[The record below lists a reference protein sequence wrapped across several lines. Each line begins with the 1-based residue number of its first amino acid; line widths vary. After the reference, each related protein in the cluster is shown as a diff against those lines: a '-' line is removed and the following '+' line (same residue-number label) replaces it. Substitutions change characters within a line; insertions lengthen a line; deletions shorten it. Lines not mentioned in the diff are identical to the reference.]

1 MLVTRKNRGNIRRI
15 LKGER
20 LIMKITR
27 TLTLS
32 TAALLAIAALA
43 GCSNDNGSSSS
54 SYGSSAPA
62 ANNSSTA
69 DNSSSADENS
79 STPATKLDTEITVVS
94 REDGS
99 GTRGAFVELMGIEQ
113 KNEAGEKE
121 DMTRGDAE
129 IINSTNGV
137 MMSVAGNVDAIGYI
151 SLGSLN
157 DTVKAVDVNGVEVS
171 VDNIKSGDYMVARP
185 FMICYQQAKLDANAA
200 ATDFVKYIES
210 VEGQAIISDNGYIAI
225 DTTDNY
231 TASGVSGAIS
241 LNGST
246 SVGPVMEKLAEAY
259 KALNPDVSID
269 VQQTGSGAGITA
281 ATEGTC
287 DIGMSSRELKQ
298 EEIDAG
304 LTPLKIADDGIAV
317 IVNLENPVEDITSDE
332 IMKIYTGEINKWS
345 ELA

>member
-1 MLVTRKNRGNIRRI
+1 MKMTK
-15 LKGER
+15 R
-20 LIMKITR
+20 LS
-27 TLTLS
+27 LS
-32 TAALLAIAALA
+32 TAALLTIAALA
-43 GCSNDNGSSSS
+43 GCSGNNG
-54 SYGSSAPA
+54 
-62 ANNSSTA
+62 STA
-69 DNSSSADENS
+69 DNSATSGTSSAASSAADNSADSSADN
-79 STPATKLDTEITVVS
+79 TATKLDTDITVVS

-129 IINSTNGV
+129 ISNSTNGV

-157 DTVKAVDVNGVEVS
+157 DTVKALDVNGVECS
-171 VDNIKSGDYMVARP
+171 VADIKSGDYVVARP
-185 FMICYQQAKLDANAA
+185 FNICYQQAKLDENAA
-200 ATDFVKYIES
+200 AQDFIKFIES
-210 VEGQAIISDNGYIAI
+210 NDGQKIISDNGYIAI
-225 DTTDNY
+225 D
-231 TASGVSGAIS
+231 ASGDYAASGATGGIS

-269 VQQTGSGAGITA
+269 IQQTGSGAGITS

-298 EEIDAG
+298 EELDAG
-304 LTPLKIADDGIAV
+304 LTEMKIADDGIAV
-317 IVNLENPVEDITSDE
+317 IVNLENPITNITSDE
-332 IMKIYTGEINKWS
+332 IMKIYTGEINNWS
-345 ELA
+345 ELG

>member
-1 MLVTRKNRGNIRRI
+1 
-15 LKGER
+15 
-20 LIMKITR
+20 MKMTR
-27 TLTLS
+27 TISLS
-32 TAALLAIAALA
+32 AALLIAAAALT
-43 GCSNDNGSSSS
+43 GCSGTESTGSSDNGA
-54 SYGSSAPA
+54 SYGDSSAADNAGAA
-62 ANNSSTA
+62 ANNT
-69 DNSSSADENS
+69 DSSAAQ
-79 STPATKLDTEITVVS
+79 TPDNTEAKKGLTTDITVVS

-113 KNEAGEKE
+113 RNEAGEKE

-129 IINSTNGV
+129 IANSTNGV

-171 VDNIKSGDYMVARP
+171 VDNIKSGEYVVARP
-185 FMICYQQAKLDANAA
+185 FNICYQQVKLDGNAA
-200 ATDFVKYIES
+200 AQDFVKFIMS
-210 VEGQAIISDNGYIAI
+210 ADGQKIVTDKGYIAVE
-225 DTTDNY
+225 TTESY
-231 TASGVSGAIS
+231 TASGVTGAVS

-269 VQQTGSGAGITA
+269 IQQTGSGAGITS

-298 EEIDAG
+298 EELDAG
-304 LTPLKIADDGIAV
+304 LTELKIADDGIAV
-317 IVNLENPVEDITSDE
+317 IVNLENPIEDMSSDE
-332 IMKIYTGEINKWS
+332 IMKIYTGEINNWS
-345 ELA
+345 ELG

>member
-1 MLVTRKNRGNIRRI
+1 
-15 LKGER
+15 
-20 LIMKITR
+20 MKMTKK
-27 TLTLS
+27 LSLS
-32 TAALLAIAALA
+32 TAALLTIAALA
-43 GCSNDNGSSSS
+43 GCSG
-54 SYGSSAPA
+54 
-62 ANNSSTA
+62 NNSSTA
-69 DNSSSADENS
+69 DNSATSGTSSAAGSAAVNSADSSADN
-79 STPATKLDTEITVVS
+79 TATKLDTDIIVVS

-129 IINSTNGV
+129 ISNSTNGV

-157 DTVKAVDVNGVEVS
+157 DTVKALDVNGVECS
-171 VDNIKSGDYMVARP
+171 VADIKSGDYVVARP
-185 FMICYQQAKLDANAA
+185 FNICYQQAKLDENAA
-200 ATDFVKYIES
+200 AQDFIKFIES
-210 VEGQAIISDNGYIAI
+210 NDGQKIIADNGYIAI
-225 DTTDNY
+225 D
-231 TASGVSGAIS
+231 ASGDYAASGATGGIS

-269 VQQTGSGAGITA
+269 IQQTGSGAGITS

-298 EEIDAG
+298 EELDAG
-304 LTPLKIADDGIAV
+304 LTEMKIADDGIAV
-317 IVNLENPVEDITSDE
+317 IVNLENPITNITSDE
-332 IMKIYTGEINKWS
+332 IMKIYTGEINNWS
-345 ELA
+345 ELG

>member
-1 MLVTRKNRGNIRRI
+1 
-15 LKGER
+15 
-20 LIMKITR
+20 MKITR
-27 TLTLS
+27 TLSLS

-43 GCSNDNGSSSS
+43 GCNGGTSSD
-54 SYGSSAPA
+54 SSASV
-62 ANNSSTA
+62 NSSAAQESSAADSSAASAADSAA
-69 DNSSSADENS
+69 DNTSSE
-79 STPATKLDTEITVVS
+79 TKTKLDSAITVVS

-129 IINSTNGV
+129 ISNSTNGV

-157 DTVKAVDVNGVEVS
+157 DTVKALDVNGVECS
-171 VDNIKSGDYMVARP
+171 VDDIKSGEYVVARP
-185 FMICYQQAKLDANAA
+185 FNICYQQSKLDANAA
-200 ATDFVKYIES
+200 AQDFIKFIES
-210 VEGQAIISDNGYIAI
+210 TDGQKIISDNGYIAI
-225 DTTDNY
+225 DATEAY
-231 TASGVSGAIS
+231 TASGISGGIS

-259 KALNPDVSID
+259 KGLNPDVSID
-269 VQQTGSGAGITA
+269 IQQTGSGAGITA

-298 EEIDAG
+298 EELDAG
-304 LTPLKIADDGIAV
+304 LTEMKIADDGIAV
-317 IVNLENPVEDITSDE
+317 IVNLENPIENITSEE
-332 IMKIYTGEINKWS
+332 IMKIYTGEINNWS

>member
-1 MLVTRKNRGNIRRI
+1 
-15 LKGER
+15 
-20 LIMKITR
+20 MKITR
-27 TLTLS
+27 KLSLS
-32 TAALLAIAALA
+32 TAALLAIAALT
-43 GCSNDNGSSSS
+43 GCNGGTSSGSSSS
-54 SYGSSAPA
+54 G
-62 ANNSSTA
+62 NSSTVQESSAA
-69 DNSSSADENS
+69 DTSASSAADSSADNTS
-79 STPATKLDTEITVVS
+79 SETKTKLDTAITVVS

-129 IINSTNGV
+129 ISNSTNGV

-157 DTVKAVDVNGVEVS
+157 DTVKALDVNGVECS
-171 VDNIKSGDYMVARP
+171 VEDIKSGEYVVARP
-185 FMICYQQAKLDANAA
+185 FNICYQQSKLDANAA
-200 ATDFVKYIES
+200 AQDFIKFIES
-210 VEGQAIISDNGYIAI
+210 TDGQKIISDNGYIAI
-225 DTTDNY
+225 DATEAY
-231 TASGVSGAIS
+231 TASGISGGIS

-259 KALNPDVSID
+259 KNLNPDVSID
-269 VQQTGSGAGITA
+269 IQQTGSGAGITS

-298 EEIDAG
+298 EELDAG
-304 LTPLKIADDGIAV
+304 LTEMKIADDGIAV
-317 IVNLENPVEDITSDE
+317 IVNLENPIENITSEE
-332 IMKIYTGEINKWS
+332 IMKIYTGEINNWS

>member
-1 MLVTRKNRGNIRRI
+1 MKMTK
-15 LKGER
+15 R
-20 LIMKITR
+20 LS
-27 TLTLS
+27 LS
-32 TAALLAIAALA
+32 TAALLTIAALA
-43 GCSNDNGSSSS
+43 GCSGNNG
-54 SYGSSAPA
+54 
-62 ANNSSTA
+62 STA
-69 DNSSSADENS
+69 DNSATSGTSSAAGSAADNSADSSADN
-79 STPATKLDTEITVVS
+79 TATKLDTDITVVS

-129 IINSTNGV
+129 ISNSTNGV

-157 DTVKAVDVNGVEVS
+157 DTVKALDVNGVECS
-171 VDNIKSGDYMVARP
+171 VADIKSGDYVVARP
-185 FMICYQQAKLDANAA
+185 FNICYQQAKLDENAA
-200 ATDFVKYIES
+200 AQDFIKFIES
-210 VEGQAIISDNGYIAI
+210 NDGQKIIADNGYIAI
-225 DTTDNY
+225 D
-231 TASGVSGAIS
+231 ASGDYAASGATGGIS

-269 VQQTGSGAGITA
+269 IQQTGSGAGITS

-298 EEIDAG
+298 EELDAG
-304 LTPLKIADDGIAV
+304 LTEMKIADDGIAV
-317 IVNLENPVEDITSDE
+317 IVNLENPITNITSDE
-332 IMKIYTGEINKWS
+332 IMKIYTGEINNWS
-345 ELA
+345 ELG

>member
-1 MLVTRKNRGNIRRI
+1 MKMTK
-15 LKGER
+15 R
-20 LIMKITR
+20 LS
-27 TLTLS
+27 LS
-32 TAALLAIAALA
+32 TAALLTIAALA
-43 GCSNDNGSSSS
+43 GCSGNNG
-54 SYGSSAPA
+54 
-62 ANNSSTA
+62 STA
-69 DNSSSADENS
+69 DNSATSGTSSAAGSAADNSADSSADN
-79 STPATKLDTEITVVS
+79 TATKLDTYITVVS

-129 IINSTNGV
+129 ISNSTNGV

-157 DTVKAVDVNGVEVS
+157 DTVKALDVNGVECS
-171 VDNIKSGDYMVARP
+171 VADIKSGDYVVARP
-185 FMICYQQAKLDANAA
+185 FNICYQQAKLDENAA
-200 ATDFVKYIES
+200 AQDFIKFIES
-210 VEGQAIISDNGYIAI
+210 NDGQKIIADNGYIAI
-225 DTTDNY
+225 D
-231 TASGVSGAIS
+231 ASGDYAASGATGGIS

-269 VQQTGSGAGITA
+269 IQQTGSGAGITS

-298 EEIDAG
+298 EELDAG
-304 LTPLKIADDGIAV
+304 LTEMKIADDGIAV
-317 IVNLENPVEDITSDE
+317 VVNLENPITNITSDE
-332 IMKIYTGEINKWS
+332 IMKIYTGEINNWS
-345 ELA
+345 ELG

>member
-1 MLVTRKNRGNIRRI
+1 MNITRRI
-15 LKGER
+15 S
-20 LIMKITR
+20 I
-27 TLTLS
+27 S
-32 TAALLAIAALA
+32 AAALATIAALA
-43 GCSNDNGSSSS
+43 GCSGNSTS
-54 SYGSSAPA
+54 SYGS
-62 ANNSSTA
+62 NTDSSTA
-69 DNSSSADENS
+69 QNNSTAQD
-79 STPATKLDTEITVVS
+79 STPAQESSTGASKLDTEITVVS

-157 DTVKAVDVNGVEVS
+157 DTVKAVEVNGVEVT
-171 VDNIKSGDYMVARP
+171 VDNIKSGEYMVARP
-185 FMICYQQAKLDANAA
+185 FNICYQQAKLDGNAA
-200 ATDFVKYIES
+200 AADFVKYIMS
-210 VEGQAIISDNGYIAI
+210 KEGQQIIADKGYIAVEA
-225 DTTDNY
+225 TESY
-231 TASGVSGAIS
+231 SPSGITGAIS
-241 LNGST
+241 VNGST

-259 KALNPDVSID
+259 KALNPDVAID

-281 ATEGTC
+281 ATEGSC
-287 DIGMSSRELKQ
+287 DIGMSSRDLKQ

-317 IVNLENPVEDITSDE
+317 IVNLENPVEDISSDE
-332 IMKIYTGEINKWS
+332 IMKIYTGEINRWN

>member
-1 MLVTRKNRGNIRRI
+1 MKMTK
-15 LKGER
+15 R
-20 LIMKITR
+20 LS
-27 TLTLS
+27 LS
-32 TAALLAIAALA
+32 TAALLTIAALA
-43 GCSNDNGSSSS
+43 GCSGNNGST
-54 SYGSSAPA
+54 
-62 ANNSSTA
+62 ANNSATSGTSSAAGSAA
-69 DNSSSADENS
+69 DNSADS
-79 STPATKLDTEITVVS
+79 STDNTATKLDTDITVVS

-129 IINSTNGV
+129 ISNSTNGV

-157 DTVKAVDVNGVEVS
+157 DTVKALDVNGVECS
-171 VDNIKSGDYMVARP
+171 VADIKSGDYVVARP
-185 FMICYQQAKLDANAA
+185 FNICYQQAKLDENAA
-200 ATDFVKYIES
+200 AQDFIKFIES
-210 VEGQAIISDNGYIAI
+210 NDGQKIIADNGYIAI
-225 DTTDNY
+225 D
-231 TASGVSGAIS
+231 ASGDYAASGATGGIS

-269 VQQTGSGAGITA
+269 IQQTGSGAGITS

-298 EEIDAG
+298 EELDAG
-304 LTPLKIADDGIAV
+304 LTEMKIADDGIAV
-317 IVNLENPVEDITSDE
+317 IVNLENPITNITSDE
-332 IMKIYTGEINKWS
+332 IMKIYTGEINNWS
-345 ELA
+345 ELG

>member
-1 MLVTRKNRGNIRRI
+1 MKMTK
-15 LKGER
+15 R
-20 LIMKITR
+20 LS
-27 TLTLS
+27 LS
-32 TAALLAIAALA
+32 TAALLTIAALA
-43 GCSNDNGSSSS
+43 GCSGNNG
-54 SYGSSAPA
+54 
-62 ANNSSTA
+62 STA
-69 DNSSSADENS
+69 DNSATSGTSSAAGSAADNSADSSADN
-79 STPATKLDTEITVVS
+79 TATKLDTDITVVS

-129 IINSTNGV
+129 ISNSTNGV

-157 DTVKAVDVNGVEVS
+157 DTVKALDVNGVECS
-171 VDNIKSGDYMVARP
+171 VTDIKSGDYVVARP
-185 FMICYQQAKLDANAA
+185 FNICYQQAKLDENAA
-200 ATDFVKYIES
+200 AQDFIKFIES
-210 VEGQAIISDNGYIAI
+210 NDGQKIIADNGYIAI
-225 DTTDNY
+225 E
-231 TASGVSGAIS
+231 ASGDYAASGATGGIS

-269 VQQTGSGAGITA
+269 IQQTGSGAGITS

-298 EEIDAG
+298 EELDAG
-304 LTPLKIADDGIAV
+304 LTEMKIADDGIAV
-317 IVNLENPVEDITSDE
+317 VVNLENPITNITSDE
-332 IMKIYTGEINKWS
+332 IMKIYTGEINNWS
-345 ELA
+345 ELG

>member
-1 MLVTRKNRGNIRRI
+1 MKMTK
-15 LKGER
+15 R
-20 LIMKITR
+20 LS
-27 TLTLS
+27 LS
-32 TAALLAIAALA
+32 TAALLTIAALA
-43 GCSNDNGSSSS
+43 GCSGNNG
-54 SYGSSAPA
+54 
-62 ANNSSTA
+62 STA
-69 DNSSSADENS
+69 DNSATSGTSSAAGSAADNSADSSADN
-79 STPATKLDTEITVVS
+79 TATKLDTYITVVS

-129 IINSTNGV
+129 ISNSTNGV

-157 DTVKAVDVNGVEVS
+157 DTVKALDVNGVECS
-171 VDNIKSGDYMVARP
+171 VTDIKSGDYVVARP
-185 FMICYQQAKLDANAA
+185 FNICYQQAKLDENAA
-200 ATDFVKYIES
+200 AQDFIKFIES
-210 VEGQAIISDNGYIAI
+210 NDGQKIIADNGYIAI
-225 DTTDNY
+225 D
-231 TASGVSGAIS
+231 ASGDYASSGATGGIS

-269 VQQTGSGAGITA
+269 IQQTGSGAGITS

-298 EEIDAG
+298 EELDAG
-304 LTPLKIADDGIAV
+304 LTEMKIADDGIAV
-317 IVNLENPVEDITSDE
+317 VVNLENPITNITSDE
-332 IMKIYTGEINKWS
+332 IMKIYTGEINNWS
-345 ELA
+345 ELG

>member
-1 MLVTRKNRGNIRRI
+1 MKMTK
-15 LKGER
+15 R
-20 LIMKITR
+20 LS
-27 TLTLS
+27 LS
-32 TAALLAIAALA
+32 TAALLTIAALA
-43 GCSNDNGSSSS
+43 GCSGNNG
-54 SYGSSAPA
+54 
-62 ANNSSTA
+62 STA
-69 DNSSSADENS
+69 DNSATSGTSSAAGSAADNSADSSADN
-79 STPATKLDTEITVVS
+79 TATKLDTDITVVS

-129 IINSTNGV
+129 ISNSTNGV

-157 DTVKAVDVNGVEVS
+157 DTVKALDVNGVECS
-171 VDNIKSGDYMVARP
+171 VADIKSGDYVVARP
-185 FMICYQQAKLDANAA
+185 FNICYQQAKLDENAA
-200 ATDFVKYIES
+200 AQDFIKFIES
-210 VEGQAIISDNGYIAI
+210 NDGQKIIADNGYIAI
-225 DTTDNY
+225 D
-231 TASGVSGAIS
+231 ASGDYAASGATGGIS

-269 VQQTGSGAGITA
+269 IQQTGSGAGITS

-298 EEIDAG
+298 EELDAG
-304 LTPLKIADDGIAV
+304 LTEMKIADDGIAV
-317 IVNLENPVEDITSDE
+317 VVNLENPITNITSDE
-332 IMKIYTGEINKWS
+332 IMKIYTGEINNWS
-345 ELA
+345 ELG